1 MLFFIAEL
9 APTLAFKLCAWC
21 LGKTRDGIVHLV
33 TTIATKTNNPASNE
47 RDHAHAD
54 EQLILD
60 NDCVIIKRFEYE
72 QLKQLHPHNSHNSH
86 QLSVSEPESL
96 VVDVSSSSPPS
107 K

>member
-9 APTLAFKLCAWC
+9 APTLAFKLGAWC
-21 LGKTRDGIVHLV
+21 LGKMRDGIVYLV
-33 TTIATKTNNPASNE
+33 KPTNAALN
-47 RDHAHAD
+47 

>member
-21 LGKTRDGIVHLV
+21 LGKMRDGIVYLV
-33 TTIATKTNNPASNE
+33 KPPTNPASN
-47 RDHAHAD
+47 

-72 QLKQLHPHNSHNSH
+72 QLKQLHNTHNTHNSH
-86 QLSVSEPESL
+86 QLSESESESL
-96 VVDVSSSSPPS
+96 VDVSSSSTPS

>member
-9 APTLAFKLCAWC
+9 APTLAFKLGAWC
-21 LGKTRDGIVHLV
+21 LGKMRDGIVYLV
-33 TTIATKTNNPASNE
+33 KPTNAALN
-47 RDHAHAD
+47 

-72 QLKQLHPHNSHNSH
+72 RLKQLHPHNSHH
-86 QLSVSEPESL
+86 LSEPESESESL

>member
-21 LGKTRDGIVHLV
+21 LGKTRDGIVYLV
-33 TTIATKTNNPASNE
+33 KPTNAALN
-47 RDHAHAD
+47 

>member
-21 LGKTRDGIVHLV
+21 LGKMRDGIVYLV
-33 TTIATKTNNPASNE
+33 KPPTNPASN
-47 RDHAHAD
+47 

-72 QLKQLHPHNSHNSH
+72 QLKQLHNTHNSH
-86 QLSVSEPESL
+86 QLSESESESL
-96 VVDVSSSSPPS
+96 VDVSSSPPS

>member
-9 APTLAFKLCAWC
+9 APTLAFKLGAWC
-21 LGKTRDGIVHLV
+21 LGKMRDGIVYLV
-33 TTIATKTNNPASNE
+33 KPTNAALN
-47 RDHAHAD
+47 

-72 QLKQLHPHNSHNSH
+72 RLKQLHMQTHNSHHLSEPESE
-86 QLSVSEPESL
+86 SVSEPESL
-96 VVDVSSSSPPS
+96 VVDVSSSPPS